1 MISSEGKFRNGK
13 KFTELA
19 YLLPISRNSGVLK
32 RMASRECIG
41 IPLIRPTAT
50 ESMRRMVGPQFSDLL
65 QAGRLWVVG
74 YFFKGCW
81 RHSCARVNISRPT
94 YLPLSSQFN
103 LSSSLLA
110 VISLENTQ
118 YADTYLLFLCV
129 FFVGPQNTDTQ
140 IHR

>member
-65 QAGRLWVVG
+65 QAGHLWVVG
-74 YFFKGCW
+74 FFLKAAGGT
-81 RHSCARVNISRPT
+81 RVQG
-94 YLPLSSQFN
+94 L
-103 LSSSLLA
+103 
-110 VISLENTQ
+110 ISL
-118 YADTYLLFLCV
+118 ALLISLFHL
-129 FFVGPQNTDTQ
+129 NS
-140 IHR
+140 ISHHLSWL